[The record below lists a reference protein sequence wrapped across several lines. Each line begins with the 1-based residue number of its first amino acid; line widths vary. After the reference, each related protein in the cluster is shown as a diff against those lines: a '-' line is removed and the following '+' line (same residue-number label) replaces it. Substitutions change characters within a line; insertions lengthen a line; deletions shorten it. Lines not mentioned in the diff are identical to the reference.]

1 MTTTMIAITDFI
13 KKHGIL
19 MTANR
24 AKGNANMSDM
34 GKDARHW
41 RCTFHASKYSR
52 DKWGT
57 DADSGGTGKMVIPF
71 SQGSAHKLEPTAA
84 DVLDCLASDAAS
96 IENAKGFEDWASDF
110 GYDIDSRKA
119 EKIYAACK
127 RNAEDLAAYLGDEA
141 YQELLWNTERE

>member
-1 MTTTMIAITDFI
+1 MTTTESITMASFIA
-13 KKHGIL
+13 KHKIL

-24 AKGNANMSDM
+24 VKTNPNMSDM

-41 RCTFHASKYSR
+41 RCTFHATETANKL
-52 DKWGT
+52 
-57 DADSGGTGKMVIPF
+57 VIPF
-71 SQGSAHKLEPTAA
+71 SQGSAHKAEPTAA

-110 GYDIDSRKA
+110 GYDTDSRKA
-119 EKIYAACK
+119 EKTYNACK
-127 RNAEDLAAYLGDEA
+127 SQAEDLAAYLGDEA